1 MTQSQLPTTP
11 NFSTRL
17 RALTVGFIDRI
28 GRALARLGVHPDV
41 ITLLGLALTV
51 LGAWY
56 IMQGEFLTAVVILVL
71 ALPLDALDG
80 AVARA
85 MGRTNPFGGVLD
97 SVVDRVADMT
107 LLLALAAYL
116 AINDRFLEM
125 GLAFGAVVGSVLVSY
140 IRARAGAAA
149 IPCAGGMFSRFE
161 RLMVLLVTL
170 LTGWFVPGLLLLA
183 LGSNFTALRRL
194 WSVAAYAAEQTR
206 AGAVAQPQ
214 PVTLAGDEILTGIT
228 EEEV

>member
-11 NFSTRL
+11 NLSSRL
-17 RALTVGFIDRI
+17 RVLTVGFIDRI

-41 ITLLGLALTV
+41 ITLLGLALTIV
-51 LGAWY
+51 GAWY
-56 IMQGEFLTAVVILVL
+56 IMQGEFPTAVAILVL
-71 ALPLDALDG
+71 ALPLDVLDG

-85 MGRTNPFGGVLD
+85 MGRTNPFGGILD

-116 AINDRFLEM
+116 AINDQFLEM

-140 IRARAGAAA
+140 IRARAGAAG
-149 IPCAGGMFSRFE
+149 IPCAGGIFSRFE
-161 RLMVLLVTL
+161 RLVVLLLTL
-170 LTGWFVPGLLLLA
+170 LTGWFVPGLLVLA

-194 WSVAAYAAEQTR
+194 WSVAACAAHQTR
-206 AGAVAQPQ
+206 AQATQPEAVSQTPE
-214 PVTLAGDEILTGIT
+214 VSLAAIN